1 MKISQD
7 DFMKIMYYQY
17 GNTTCFVYDE
27 PNNRYNYASGEISDD
42 TLEPFFHA
50 DRIEV
55 EELEEDSYVSSIMIE
70 NWASEMKSPENIQ
83 DDNFVPMIRNM
94 FGTES
99 KIYVAVNGSSKVYI
113 LVY

>member
-1 MKISQD
+1 M
-7 DFMKIMYYQY
+7 Y

-27 PNNRYNYASGEISDD
+27 PSNRYNYASGEVNED
-42 TLEPFFHA
+42 TLEPFYEA

-55 EELEEDSYVSSIMIE
+55 EELEENSYVASIMIE

-83 DDNFVPMIRNM
+83 DDNYVPMIRNM

-99 KIYVAVNGSSKVYI
+99 KIYVAVKGSIKVYI